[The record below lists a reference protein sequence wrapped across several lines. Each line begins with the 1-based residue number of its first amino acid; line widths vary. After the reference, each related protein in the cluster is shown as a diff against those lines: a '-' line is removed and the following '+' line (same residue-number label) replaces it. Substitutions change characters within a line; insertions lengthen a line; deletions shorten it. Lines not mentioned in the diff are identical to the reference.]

1 MAKATIIVEGWIQG
15 VSYRTF
21 VKQVATQVGLKGLV
35 RNLPDGTVEVFCEGD
50 LPKIN
55 KLLDKINY
63 KGKKDDPLS
72 AYVENLNVYME
83 DEKGYLG
90 AWKEYKDFQI
100 DYGFEIE
107 SPVDRAMLENLESGK
122 IYVANSSD
130 KIGKLTDQFSM
141 FRQETNSNFERM
153 EEKYGSI
160 SEEMKKM
167 RTSLEKIAKAYIE
180 KQK

>member
-21 VKQVATQVGLKGLV
+21 VKQVALQVGLKGLV
-35 RNLPDGTVEVFCEGD
+35 RNLPDGKVEVFCEGD

-55 KLLDKINY
+55 QLLEKINY

-72 AYVENLNVYME
+72 AYVEKLNVYKE
-83 DEKGYLG
+83 EEKGYLG
-90 AWKEYKDFQI
+90 PWKEYKDFQI
-100 DYGFEIE
+100 DYGFEIQ